1 MKMQNANCKFKIFK
15 RSFSMVQRLCP
26 LYLWY
31 VCLQLFYAHSAEVPP
46 SPAGG
51 GWLELTQPG
60 GYVFV
65 EDHPDFDANIA
76 DEFTI
81 QMWICFK
88 RYPKFLEAWP
98 LIHKQDTYLLI
109 IYGFS
114 PTLKGIERLPD
125 KFAADL
131 WYFLNFKVGG
141 RALRPPWVPIKV
153 WHHLM
158 LIKKGNASALYLNGQ
173 RLNQPLD
180 DVKDLG
186 DTDSP
191 VYLAGTAAP
200 SIGVDLRGAEW
211 KPFTGGLIDEVEI
224 ANTARY
230 SPWNQEVTIPAGRLS
245 PDEHTVALWHF
256 DGPRKSAF
264 ADSSL
269 QGNHPLIPFDVNT
282 GPFAVE
288 AAGKL
293 PVTLGHLKAMSKK
306 LSN

>member
-1 MKMQNANCKFKIFK
+1 MF
-15 RSFSMVQRLCP
+15 QRLCP
-26 LYLWY
+26 LSLWC
-31 VCLQLFYAHSAEVPP
+31 VCLQLFFVAHAHSAEVPP

-51 GWLELTQPG
+51 GWLELTHPG

-65 EDHPDFDANIA
+65 EDHPDFDANLA

-88 RYPKFLEAWP
+88 RYPRFLEAWP
-98 LIHKQDTYLLI
+98 LIHKPDSYLLI

-114 PTLKGIERLPD
+114 PTLEGIERLPA
-125 KFAADL
+125 KFGVDL
-131 WYFLNFKVGG
+131 WYFLNLKVGEIIG
-141 RALRPPWVPIKV
+141 GGALLRSLVPINS
-153 WHHLM
+153 WHHVM
-158 LIKKGNASALYLNGQ
+158 LIKQGNVSALYFNGQ
-173 RLNQPLD
+173 RLNQPEPD
-180 DVKDLG
+180 GGDLS
-186 DTDSP
+186 DTDSL

-200 SIGVDLRGAEW
+200 SIGVDLRGAVW

-230 SPWNQEVTIPAGRLS
+230 SPWNEEVPIPGGRLS

-264 ADSSL
+264 MDSSL
-269 QGNHPLIPFDVNT
+269 EGNHNLIPFDVNT
-282 GPFAVE
+282 GPFAVS

-293 PVTLGHLKAMSKK
+293 AVTWGHLKAR
-306 LSN
+306 